1 MFQTEVVQKIKTH
14 LYCSKT
20 LFRKRTVYEI
30 IWEKYDRARKATDDN
45 IIQRMRFAC
54 WITKVTNI
62 LIIYNA
68 TCFPCQPWFH
78 ERASLLRYTY
88 IASLVLYEWNVLTK
102 NVTRMCLSWTSAF
115 WLKCTGGEDNN
126 YQILVR
132 IQTSLG
138 RSHINCI

>member
-62 LIIYNA
+62 HSQSVMLLVFHVNPDFTNA
-68 TCFPCQPWFH
+68 PQYRVVRTLPSCFVRMKRFNKEC
-78 ERASLLRYTY
+78 Y
-88 IASLVLYEWNVLTK
+88 K
-102 NVTRMCLSWTSAF
+102 NVSVMDERLLIKVYWRRRQQ
-115 WLKCTGGEDNN
+115 L
-126 YQILVR
+126 
-132 IQTSLG
+132 
-138 RSHINCI
+138 